1 MVNWTDGPTTQDQ
14 APLRADVVLRWLQ
27 WVERQQTTVQV
38 EIAEIIEPTEAA
50 SDGSTQDDQAA

>member
-38 EIAEIIEPTEAA
+38 EIAETTEAA